1 MTETQPL
8 IHLENITIRYRVPT
22 EPIHTFKEYA
32 ILALQGKVGYRDF
45 LALDQFSFDIFPGEV
60 LGVIGQ
66 NGAGK
71 STLLKVIARVLHPN
85 SGRIVVR
92 GRVAPLLDLS
102 AGFHAEL
109 TGRENV
115 FLNGAILGYTYH
127 QMQQK
132 YARIVQFADLEGYI
146 EAPMR
151 TYSSGM
157 WARLGFAVATD
168 ERPDILLVDEILAV
182 GDAGFQRKCIDRILQ
197 FQEEGTT
204 IIFITHNM
212 EQAQSVCSRVAWL
225 HHGKLQTYGEPAE
238 VVETYLKNCP

>member
-1 MTETQPL
+1 MIQPL
-8 IHLENITIRYRVPT
+8 IHLENITVRYRVPT
-22 EPIHTFKEYA
+22 EPIRTFKEYA
-32 ILALQGKVGYRDF
+32 IRMLQGKVSHRDF
-45 LALDQFSFDIFPGEV
+45 LALDQLNFDVSPGEV
-60 LGVIGQ
+60 LGIIGQ

-85 SGRIVVR
+85 IGRVVVC

-115 FLNGAILGYTYH
+115 FLNGAILGYTYR

-182 GDAGFQRKCIDRILQ
+182 GDAGFQRKCFDRIRQ

-204 IIFITHNM
+204 IILITHNM
-212 EQAQSVCSRVAWL
+212 PQAQGLCSRVAWL
-225 HHGKLQTYGEPAE
+225 HHGKLQTWGEPAK
-238 VVETYLKNCP
+238 VIETYLKNCP